1 MYRGITEKGNMKN
14 DPQTELI
21 QEIQSL
27 EPELIMRTMYPVDWQ
42 RLGEGFGH
50 PQGYSGFQ
58 VHFMRI
64 SKVKKTIAN
73 ISGTFV
79 SILSYLPA
87 AFFTSLTLG
96 TFLGILPQLQMAET
110 ACEQGDT
117 CPWIPQM
124 EDSLPRPGPG
134 LTKEPMNQK
143 YLTGDIRD
151 GNSC

>member
-1 MYRGITEKGNMKN
+1 MKN

-42 RLGEGFGH
+42 RLGEGFGQ

-79 SILSYLPA
+79 FILSYLPA
-87 AFFTSLTLG
+87 AFYFINTWYILGNTS
-96 TFLGILPQLQMAET
+96 T
-110 ACEQGDT
+110 AANDRNC
-117 CPWIPQM
+117 
-124 EDSLPRPGPG
+124 L
-134 LTKEPMNQK
+134 
-143 YLTGDIRD
+143 
-151 GNSC
+151 